1 MGTMGELSNQWAI
14 FYRYA
19 VTWDEIVKQQAVFGS
34 KKRLCCCSLSPVF
47 VGQQTLKK
55 SVHCMFCQFYPIF
68 VE

>member
-34 KKRLCCCSLSPVF
+34 KNAYVVAACPQCL
-47 VGQQTLKK
+47 
-55 SVHCMFCQFYPIF
+55 
-68 VE
+68 